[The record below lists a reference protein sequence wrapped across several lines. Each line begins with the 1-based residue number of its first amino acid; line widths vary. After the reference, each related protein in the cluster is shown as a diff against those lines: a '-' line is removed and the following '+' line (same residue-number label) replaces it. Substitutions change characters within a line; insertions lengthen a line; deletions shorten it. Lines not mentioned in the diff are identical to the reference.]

1 MQHRPTPSNVLQF
14 PMTQKPTSPP
24 RHTLTVDLG
33 PLKPQWQAW
42 CAQQSTTPS
51 QALRSVIQ
59 KLLTSKTPTDPI
71 PEVTDQQGQRDQ
83 KRVRREISLT
93 QSENHHLEQRAKQ
106 AGFSVPKW
114 LIALVR
120 HQLTKQPQ
128 LGHQEQSAL
137 TESNRQLLA
146 IAKNLNQLSKAPN
159 GNNELT
165 PEALSQLSEYL
176 EHHVAW
182 VSSLIEANTERWKLN

>member
-1 MQHRPTPSNVLQF
+1 MSYNF
-14 PMTQKPTSPP
+14 AMTQNPNSPP

-33 PLKPQWQAW
+33 PLKPQWLTW

-59 KLLTSKTPTDPI
+59 KLLTSKNPTDPI

-93 QSENHHLEQRAKQ
+93 QSENRHLEQRAKQ

-137 TESNRQLLA
+137 TESNRQLLS
-146 IAKNLNQLSKAPN
+146 IAKNLNHLTKTIATTPT
-159 GNNELT
+159 NETNPLT